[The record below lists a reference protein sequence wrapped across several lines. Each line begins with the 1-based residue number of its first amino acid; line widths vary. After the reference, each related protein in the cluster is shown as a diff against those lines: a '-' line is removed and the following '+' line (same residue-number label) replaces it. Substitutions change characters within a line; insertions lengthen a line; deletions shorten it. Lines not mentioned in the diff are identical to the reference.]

1 MKRRDHPYHGGAWKV
16 AYADFVT
23 AMMALFIVLWIL
35 ATKTETQAAVA
46 AYFRHPTIFKTGS
59 GFISPEGMQEY
70 ERAVQRLRATSS
82 GETGEGAAAAQAA
95 QQQGPITPEEMAARG
110 VLTRSAQDLET
121 ALNTTPDLRDLR
133 DQVSIEFTP
142 EGMRIQLADLSS
154 MPLFA
159 LGSTQPTAL
168 ANELLATVARVL
180 APLPNS
186 VLIEGHTDSRP
197 FSGQQDYSNW
207 ELSGDRA
214 NAARRILEAAGV
226 APSRI
231 VSVVGHADRQPLLPN
246 DPADEHNRR
255 ISVIVCY

>member
-70 ERAVQRLRATSS
+70 ERTVQRLRATSGEES
-82 GETGEGAAAAQAA
+82 GEGGATSQGV

-121 ALNTTPDLRDLR
+121 ALTTTPDLRDLQ

-168 ANELLATVARVL
+168 ANELLTTVARVL
-180 APLPNS
+180 APLSNS
-186 VLIEGHTDSRP
+186 ILIEGHTDSRP
-197 FSGQQDYSNW
+197 FAGQQDYSNW

-214 NAARRILEAAGV
+214 NAARRILEGAGV
-226 APSRI
+226 APDRI
-231 VSVVGHADRQPLLPN
+231 VSVVGHADRQPLLPS

>member
-1 MKRRDHPYHGGAWKV
+1 MAKRREHPYHGGAWKV

-46 AYFRHPTIFKTGS
+46 AYFRHPTIFKSGS
-59 GFISPEGMQEY
+59 GFISPEGMKEY
-70 ERAVQRLRATSS
+70 ERAVAKLHENPGQESSEGEQPSDAQR
-82 GETGEGAAAAQAA
+82 
-95 QQQGPITPEEMAARG
+95 QGPITPAEMAARG
-110 VLTRSAQDLET
+110 VLTQSAQDLET

-159 LGSTQPTAL
+159 LGSTQPTGL
-168 ANELLATVARVL
+168 ANELLTTVAHVL

-186 VLIEGHTDSRP
+186 ILIEGHTDSRP
-197 FSGQQDYSNW
+197 YSGQQNYSNW

-226 APSRI
+226 DPGRI